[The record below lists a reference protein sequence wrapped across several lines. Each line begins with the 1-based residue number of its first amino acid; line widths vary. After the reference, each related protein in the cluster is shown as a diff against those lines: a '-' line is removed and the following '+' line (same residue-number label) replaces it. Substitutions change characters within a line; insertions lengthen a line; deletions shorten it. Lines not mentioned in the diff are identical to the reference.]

1 MATPDGT
8 AELVTDYPEAVGNRL
23 LASLKSPGFFCGYA
37 HSDSSGM
44 GI

>member
-23 LASLKSPGFFCGYA
+23 FVDMHTRILCEV
-37 HSDSSGM
+37 